1 MTSQSTLLLLRERL
15 LQDADPHLLEFVS
28 TPTRCHDILVM
39 SLGQFCA
46 EAGVDE
52 RQATAFFKAFGA
64 NSFLTFKRIL
74 RDCLYSEPT
83 ELGTVSRSTA
93 SIASEIIRDEL
104 LNLTEL
110 WQNLDCA
117 GLQRLAEDI
126 ATASEIFIIGQ
137 GTSSTYAR
145 ELSRM
150 LGTLGINSRFS
161 SLKDPEQFAELELAL
176 GRDPLMITFAFPRY
190 SKPLLM
196 RIRALKQRG
205 LRLVSITDRSR
216 SPYASLADYYFTLPV
231 RSFDFADSHCAGMAW
246 INILSITIALRNK
259 EKVFSKMQERE
270 MHIDE
275 MNMFL

>member
-15 LQDADPHLLEFVS
+15 LHDADPHLLEFVS

-74 RDCLYSEPT
+74 RECLYSEPT

-176 GRDPLMITFAFPRY
+176 GRDPLLITFAFPRY
-190 SKPLLM
+190 SKPLLIVFVPSSSGASGWSASPTVSVRLM
-196 RIRALKQRG
+196 
-205 LRLVSITDRSR
+205 LRWPTITSPSPCVPLTLPTPIVPVWHGSTSCR
-216 SPYASLADYYFTLPV
+216 SPSPCGTRKRCSPKC
-231 RSFDFADSHCAGMAW
+231 RSGKCIS
-246 INILSITIALRNK
+246 TK
-259 EKVFSKMQERE
+259 
-270 MHIDE
+270 
-275 MNMFL
+275 